1 MTTTLITG
9 ANRGIGMATAV
20 SLARAGHRVLA
31 TMRDTASGDALR
43 TVAAA
48 ESLAVHIAQ
57 LDVNSDAS
65 VRAAVTALESAHG
78 PVDVLVNNAG
88 IGRFGSVEELPLEA
102 FRAVM
107 ETNYF
112 GTIRCIQAVLPGM
125 RERGQ
130 GCIVNI
136 SSVSGRLS
144 TSPLGP
150 YAASKFA
157 VEALSEALAQEVLPF
172 GIRVV
177 VVQPGTID
185 TAMPRSVA
193 EHPGHSIY
201 PNAQRVA
208 RMFSSALRGA
218 SDPSEVG
225 DAIRDILADPSKQFR
240 YPVGA
245 DAEALLAMRTVISD
259 EEWIRVIA

>member
-1 MTTTLITG
+1 VTTILITG

-20 SLARAGHRVLA
+20 SLGRAGHRVLA
-31 TMRDTASGDALR
+31 TMRDPGSGEALR
-43 TVAAA
+43 AVVDT
-48 ESLAVHIAQ
+48 ESLPIHLARM
-57 LDVNSDAS
+57 DVDSDAS
-65 VRAAVTALESAHG
+65 VQACISALESTHG
-78 PVDVLVNNAG
+78 PIDVLVNNAG
-88 IGRFGSVEELPLEA
+88 ITRIGTVEELPLEA

-125 RERGQ
+125 RARRS

-172 GIRVV
+172 GLRVV

-193 EHPGHSIY
+193 DHHGHSIY
-201 PNAQRVA
+201 PNAERVA
-208 RMFSSALRGA
+208 RMFTTALDAA
-218 SDPSEVG
+218 SDPSDVG
-225 DAIRDILADPSKQFR
+225 DAIRDIIADASTQFR

-259 EEWIRVIA
+259 EEWVRVIA